1 MKLRGGNVGGCERCV
16 VECRQNYGQLPGS
29 HKTLSNARHNYTRL
43 NSPSSHSENIAVQ
56 SLQISTARHRGD
68 LQHTAQFLLYS
79 Y

>member
-43 NSPSSHSENIAVQ
+43 NSPSSHSENIAEFAD
-56 SLQISTARHRGD
+56 I
-68 LQHTAQFLLYS
+68 YS
-79 Y
+79 EASR